1 MHDAGYDCGNLE
13 DMPAKKKTSAKQRT
27 EHRAS
32 RRGEKDPLVPTTW
45 PGERTSSHGT
55 QYEYQMIRNPYV
67 PGEREK
73 MLEKREKLPLQAFR
87 IAYENHHRR
96 KSS

>member
-1 MHDAGYDCGNLE
+1 MVHLLYHHTEFMLSKSKST
-13 DMPAKKKTSAKQRT
+13 KKKSTR
-27 EHRAS
+27 S
-32 RRGEKDPLVPTTW
+32 RRAGTRTVQLVVSTLGL
-45 PGERTSSHGT
+45 PGERGSSNGT
-55 QYEYQMIRNPYV
+55 RYEYQLIKNPYV

-73 MLEKREKLPLQAFR
+73 MLEKREKLTLEAFR

>member
-1 MHDAGYDCGNLE
+1 VIIYDLKGTLLKKKST
-13 DMPAKKKTSAKQRT
+13 AKKTT
-27 EHRAS
+27 
-32 RRGEKDPLVPTTW
+32 RRPAVKKAEKELFLPTL
-45 PGERTSSHGT
+45 PGERTSSNGT
-55 QYEYQMIRNPYV
+55 RYEYQLIKNPYV

-73 MLEKREKLPLQAFR
+73 MLEKREKLTLEAFR

>member
-1 MHDAGYDCGNLE
+1 VLS
-13 DMPAKKKTSAKQRT
+13 KKKSSVKKTTERRT
-27 EHRAS
+27 
-32 RRGEKDPLVPTTW
+32 RRKVEEDLLLPPL
-45 PGERTSSHGT
+45 PGERTSSNGT
-55 QYEYQMIRNPYV
+55 RYEYQLIRNPYV

-73 MLEKREKLPLQAFR
+73 MLEKREKLTLQAFR